1 MFKVVKKLKT
11 KTFISFQRILY
22 KLETMK
28 PLKLLTVFILLII
41 TACGNSKQEQAKAEL
56 IKPKETEK
64 IAVFAG
70 GCFWGM
76 QEGFSE
82 LKGVSK
88 ATSGYAGGTTKNP
101 TYEDVNTETTG
112 HAEAVQVVY
121 DPSIISFKQL
131 LDVFFVVHD
140 GTQLNRQGP
149 DIGTSYRSIA
159 FYNNEAEKIQIA
171 EAIVKSN
178 SSQLHAGQIVTE
190 VRPMAIFY
198 PAEKYHQN
206 YVKLNPN
213 QLYVASVC
221 GPKLDKLR
229 AAFPQLLKEEFK

>member
-1 MFKVVKKLKT
+1 MKSLNLSIIAFGLL
-11 KTFISFQRILY
+11 FIA
-22 KLETMK
+22 
-28 PLKLLTVFILLII
+28 
-41 TACGNSKQEQAKAEL
+41 ACGNSQPEQTKATL
-56 IKPKETEK
+56 TIPKGKERT
-64 IAVFAG
+64 AVFAG

-82 LKGVSK
+82 LKGVVK
-88 ATSGYAGGTTKNP
+88 ATSGYAGGNTKNP

-112 HAEAVQVVY
+112 HAESVQVVY
-121 DPSIISFKQL
+121 DPAIISFKQL

-159 FYNNEAEKIQIA
+159 FYNNEDEKKQIE
-171 EAIVKSN
+171 EAIVKNNN
-178 SSQLHAGQIVTE
+178 SQIHPGQIVTE
-190 VRPMAIFY
+190 VRSMAIFY

-213 QLYVASVC
+213 QSYVSAVC

-229 AAFPQLLKEEFK
+229 AAFPHLLKEEFK

>member
-1 MFKVVKKLKT
+1 MN
-11 KTFISFQRILY
+11 S
-22 KLETMK
+22 
-28 PLKLLTVFILLII
+28 LKLALATPLFFFI
-41 TACGNSKQEQAKAEL
+41 TSCSNSQQEQAKAKL
-56 IKPKETEK
+56 TLPKETDK

-101 TYEDVNTETTG
+101 TYEEVNTETTG
-112 HAEAVQVVY
+112 YAEAVQIIY
-121 DPSIISFKQL
+121 DPSIITFKQL

-149 DIGTSYRSIA
+149 DVGTSYRSIA
-159 FYNNEAEKIQIA
+159 FYSNDEEKRQI
-171 EAIVKSN
+171 EQAIVESN
-178 SSQLHAGQIVTE
+178 HSQLHPGQIVTE
-190 VRPMAIFY
+190 VKPMVTFY
-198 PAEKYHQN
+198 PAENYHQN

-213 QLYVASVC
+213 QPYVAGVC
-221 GPKLDKLR
+221 GPKLQKLR

>member
-1 MFKVVKKLKT
+1 MK
-11 KTFISFQRILY
+11 SF
-22 KLETMK
+22 
-28 PLKLLTVFILLII
+28 KLLITAFILLSIA
-41 TACGNSKQEQAKAEL
+41 ACGNSQKEQAKAKL
-56 IKPKETEK
+56 TTPKGTEK
-64 IAVFAG
+64 VAVFAG

-82 LKGVSK
+82 LKGVAS

-101 TYEDVNTETTG
+101 TYDEVNTETTG

-159 FYNNEAEKIQIA
+159 FYTNEEEKIQIE

-178 SSQLHAGQIVTE
+178 ISQLHPGQIVTR
-190 VRPMAIFY
+190 VSPMATFY

-213 QLYVASVC
+213 QSYVTAVC

-229 AAFPQLLKEEFK
+229 STFPNLLKDELK

>member
-1 MFKVVKKLKT
+1 M
-11 KTFISFQRILY
+11 
-22 KLETMK
+22 
-28 PLKLLTVFILLII
+28 KLLKFSLLTCIALFI
-41 TACGNSKQEQAKAEL
+41 TSCNNSQQEQAKAKL
-56 IKPKETEK
+56 TLPKGTEK

-70 GCFWGM
+70 GCFWGL

-101 TYEDVNTETTG
+101 TYEEVNTETTG

-121 DPSIISFKQL
+121 DPSVISFKQL

-159 FYNNEAEKIQIA
+159 FYSNEEEKKQIE
-171 EAIVKSN
+171 EAIAKSN
-178 SSQLHAGQIVTE
+178 NSQLHPGQIVTE
-190 VRPMAIFY
+190 VISMPTFY

-213 QLYVASVC
+213 QPYVAAVC

-229 AAFPQLLKEEFK
+229 AAFPNLLKEEFK